1 MAEARDLTV
10 TAIAQQ
16 IAAGTLTPSA
26 LLESCLER
34 IDAREGDV
42 GAFIHLDVDAAR
54 AKAKQRDQETPKSP
68 LHGVPIGVKDI
79 FDTASMPTAYGT
91 TIYTGHQ
98 PGRDAAVISALDAA
112 GAVLVGKT
120 VATEFG
126 ILTPGKT
133 RNPRNLERTPGGS
146 SSGSAAAVADS
157 MLPVSIGS
165 QTTGST
171 IRPASF
177 CGVYGMKP
185 SAGLIDRTGMLLHSQ
200 TLDAVG
206 FFGRDADDLTVLF
219 NVLARTHPAQTA
231 QRADADLWRTGSA
244 TPRFAFVRTDIFADL
259 EPGIGDVL
267 LKGADRLSDAGAD
280 IIERELPVNLAEV
293 IAAQTVIADVEAA
306 ECLGGEYDNHKAQ
319 LSDFLVTMIERGRAV
334 PRETFEEALAVCR
347 HLFWSFATLYDG
359 IDAVLTPAAPG
370 EAPVGIH
377 ATGSPAYG
385 RLWTF
390 VGAPALSVPGLTG
403 PAGMPVGMQLTARHG
418 DDYRAIAAARWAG
431 ERLV

>member
-1 MAEARDLTV
+1 MAEARDYPLSTIQKKM
-10 TAIAQQ
+10 ADGSLS
-16 IAAGTLTPSA
+16 AAA

-34 IDAREGDV
+34 IDAREADV
-42 GAFIHLDVDAAR
+42 GAFIHLDRAQAR
-54 AKAKQRDQETPKSP
+54 AQAKQRDQATTPRGP

-79 FDTASMPTAYGT
+79 FDTKHMPTGYGT
-91 TIYTGHQ
+91 AIYAGHQ
-98 PGRDAAVISALDAA
+98 PTRDAFVVGALVDA
-112 GAVLVGKT
+112 GAVMVGKT

-133 RNPRNLERTPGGS
+133 RNPHDLERTPGGS
-146 SSGSAAAVADS
+146 SSGSAAAVADA
-157 MLPVSIGS
+157 MLPVSVGS

-206 FFGRDADDLTVLF
+206 FFGREADDLAVLF
-219 NVLARTHPAQTA
+219 DVLARPRPTQTD
-231 QRADADLWRTGSA
+231 QRSDADLWRKSA
-244 TPRFAFVRTDIFADL
+244 IKPRFAFVRTSIFDDL
-259 EPGIGDVL
+259 EPGIGEAL
-267 LKGADRLSDAGAD
+267 LRGADQLSDAGAQM
-280 IIERELPVNLAEV
+280 IERDLPVSLDEV

-306 ECLGGEYDNHKAQ
+306 ECLGQELDNHRNQ
-319 LSDFLVTMIERGRAV
+319 LSAFLVTMIERGRAV
-334 PRETFEEALAVCR
+334 PRETFEEALAICR
-347 HLFWSFATLYDG
+347 HTFWTFTSLYDD

-370 EAPVGIH
+370 EAPIGI

-390 VGAPALSVPGLTG
+390 AGVPTISVPGLRG
-403 PAGMPVGMQLTARHG
+403 PSGMPIGMQVTARHG
-418 DDYRAIAAARWAG
+418 DDYRAIAASRWVG
-431 ERLV
+431 EHLS

>member
-1 MAEARDLTV
+1 MTHPRDYSV
-10 TAIAQQ
+10 TQ
-16 IAAGTLTPSA
+16 IAANIADGSLTASE
-26 LLESCLER
+26 LLESCIER
-34 IDAREGDV
+34 IDARESDV
-42 GAFIHLDVDAAR
+42 AAFMHLDFDAAR
-54 AKAKQRDQETPKSP
+54 ETARQRDNESPRGP
-68 LHGVPIGVKDI
+68 LHGVPFGVKDI
-79 FDTASMPTAYGT
+79 FDTSTMPTGYGT
-91 TIYTGHQ
+91 QIHAGHQ
-98 PGRDAAVISALDAA
+98 PQRDAWVVTALQHA

-126 ILTPGKT
+126 ILVPGKT
-133 RNPRNLERTPGGS
+133 RNPLDLSRTPGGS
-146 SSGSAAAVADS
+146 SSGSAAAVADG

-206 FFGRDADDLTVLF
+206 FFGRDADDLLAMYD
-219 NVLARTHPAQTA
+219 VLARPHPTQTGT
-231 QRADADLWRTGSA
+231 RADSDLWRSGSA
-244 TPRFAFVRTDIFADL
+244 APRFAFVRTEIFDEL

-267 LKGADRLSDAGAD
+267 LRGADRLSDAGAA
-280 IIERELPVNLAEV
+280 IEERELPVSLEAIV
-293 IAAQTVIADVEAA
+293 AAQGVIADVEAA
-306 ECLGGEYDNHKAQ
+306 ECLGAEYDNHKAQ
-319 LSDFLVTMIERGRAV
+319 LSDYLITVIERGRAT

-347 HLFWSFATLYDG
+347 HVFWTFASLYDG

-370 EAPVGIH
+370 EAPEGIH

-390 VGAPALSVPGLTG
+390 VGVPALSVPGLTG

-418 DDYRAIAAARWAG
+418 DDYRAIAAARWVG
-431 ERLV
+431 EHLT